1 MIGSIDNENTRLA
14 EKIASLVE
22 KEGGRA
28 YYVGGCVRDH
38 LRNVPVKDI
47 DIEVHGITPQKL
59 ESILETLGQR
69 LNIGAFFGIYG
80 LKGYGVDIALPRREK
95 KEGEGHRDFSVEVD
109 PFAGTFS
116 AARRR
121 DFTVN
126 ALMMDIL
133 TGEIIDHFGGIE
145 DLRSGM
151 LRAVSSDTFSEDPLR
166 VLRGAQFAARFGFTL
181 DDETVKLCRRMD
193 LTALSRER
201 VEGELKKAMLT
212 SDRPSVFFEVLRQ
225 CGALSPWF
233 EEAEALIGVKQ
244 DPRFHAEGDVWTH
257 TMMVIDEAVK
267 YLGNVSNLFGF
278 MLAALVHDFGKATST
293 TETGEVIHAY
303 GHEEES
309 VRIAAVF
316 MDRLSGEKELKEYV
330 LNLTRYHMKPNTV
343 AADNSAVK
351 TTNRMFDESVDPE
364 ALIYLATADSL
375 GKISQGTY
383 ISYEEFLFKRLGIY
397 REYMARP
404 YVMGRDLIAAGLE
417 PEEDFSE
424 LLSYAHKLR
433 LAGISKDDA
442 LKQVISRARKTREK
456 GKNSQHH

>member
-14 EKIASLVE
+14 GKIASLAE

-28 YYVGGCVRDH
+28 FYVGGCVRDH
-38 LRNVPVKDI
+38 LRGVPLKDI

-59 ESILETLGQR
+59 EAILDTLGQR

-80 LKGYGVDIALPRREK
+80 IKGYEVDIALPRREK

-109 PFAGTFS
+109 PFAGTLS

-121 DFTVN
+121 DFTIN

-145 DLRSGM
+145 DLRSGI
-151 LRAVSSDTFSEDPLR
+151 LRAVSADTFAEDPLR
-166 VLRGAQFAARFGFTL
+166 VLRGAQFAARFGFRL
-181 DDETVKLCRRMD
+181 DDETVEICRGMD
-193 LTALSRER
+193 LAALSRER
-201 VEGELKKAMLT
+201 VEGELKKAMLA
-212 SDRPSVFFEVLRQ
+212 SHRPSVFFEILRQ
-225 CGALSPWF
+225 CGALFPWF
-233 EEAEALIGVKQ
+233 TEAEALIGVRQ

-257 TMMVIDEAVK
+257 TMMVIDEAAK
-267 YLGNVSNLFGF
+267 YSGSVSNPFGF
-278 MLAALVHDFGKATST
+278 MLAALTHDFGKAVST
-293 TETGEVIHAY
+293 TETGGAVHAY

-309 VRIAAVF
+309 VRIAAAF
-316 MDRLSGEKELKEYV
+316 MDRLTGEKELRNYV

-343 AADNSAVK
+343 AADRSAVK

-375 GKISQGTY
+375 GKISEGTY
-383 ISYEEFLFKRLGIY
+383 VSYEEFLFERLEIY

-404 YVMGRDLIAAGLE
+404 YVMGRDLIDAGVQ
-417 PEEDFSE
+417 PGEDFSE

-433 LAGISKDDA
+433 LAGIPKGEA
-442 LKQVISRARKTREK
+442 LKQVISRARKEREK
-456 GKNSQHH
+456 GKNGLSH

>member
-1 MIGSIDNENTRLA
+1 
-14 EKIASLVE
+14 
-22 KEGGRA
+22 
-28 YYVGGCVRDH
+28 
-38 LRNVPVKDI
+38 
-47 DIEVHGITPQKL
+47 
-59 ESILETLGQR
+59 
-69 LNIGAFFGIYG
+69 
-80 LKGYGVDIALPRREK
+80 
-95 KEGEGHRDFSVEVD
+95 
-109 PFAGTFS
+109 
-116 AARRR
+116 
-121 DFTVN
+121 
-126 ALMMDIL
+126 MMDIL

-151 LRAVSSDTFSEDPLR
+151 LRAVSSDTFAEDPLR

-309 VRIAAVF
+309 VRIAAVY